1 MSLGSKPLRCLGG
14 EDMVVA
20 ALVPFEIAS
29 GLALVLLLPMEV
41 QLLTVMCS
49 EASGGGE
56 GGSWA
61 GTRWPDA
68 EIARSELEAEVGWY
82 GQAGGGGA
90 GSPITRVRSPWPT
103 SLFGTAFSSCLLT
116 LPAPGPP
123 IQILDYRPF
132 TPPLSLCLRGCSCRE
147 LLSHTRPRFVP
158 IFSFLSLSLS
168 LSLSMFF
175 SPSLLF
181 FLLLLLVGSSWS
193 GESLVYRLLGPSISY
208 FFRFLCFL
216 RTIRS
221 WSNRRPMSCR
231 RGTFDKDEDNSAV
244 LDPPDLVHA
253 RYRSLG

>member
-158 IFSFLSLSLS
+158 IFSFSLSLS
-168 LSLSMFF
+168 LSLYVFLSFASF
-175 SPSLLF
+175 LSSSSSRWQFLIWRVARLSSSRPFDILLFPIPLLPSNDTLLVQSPSDVLQT
-181 FLLLLLVGSSWS
+181 
-193 GESLVYRLLGPSISY
+193 RH
-208 FFRFLCFL
+208 
-216 RTIRS
+216 IR
-221 WSNRRPMSCR
+221 
-231 RGTFDKDEDNSAV
+231 
-244 LDPPDLVHA
+244 
-253 RYRSLG
+253 

>member
-158 IFSFLSLSLS
+158 IFSFSLSLSLS
-168 LSLSMFF
+168 LSLCFSLLRFF
-175 SPSLLF
+175 SFFFFFSL
-181 FLLLLLVGSSWS
+181 
-193 GESLVYRLLGPSISY
+193 
-208 FFRFLCFL
+208 
-216 RTIRS
+216 
-221 WSNRRPMSCR
+221 
-231 RGTFDKDEDNSAV
+231 AV
-244 LDPPDLVHA
+244 LDLASRSSIVFSA
-253 RYRSLG
+253 LRYPTFSDSSASLERYAPGPIAVRCPADAAHSIRTKITRLS